1 MKNILFSAFAMS
13 FVFIA
18 CNSNTDKTKET
29 KTENVSPIAEQLYA
43 CSMHP
48 EVTGKKGEKCSKCGM
63 ELTVSVKNNETPAA
77 PTAPTDNKPD
87 TAKPTSAVTP
97 SNFSIKEV
105 VGNYLKLKNA
115 LTRDDSKSAAAAGNA
130 IVANL
135 TSLDA
140 NSLSASHKKTF
151 MEIADDAKEHSEH
164 IGSNAGKLEHQ
175 REHFAMLS
183 KDVNDLIKTFGADQ
197 KLYQDFCPMYNDGK
211 GSTWISETKEI
222 KNPYY
227 GSKMLTCGSVKK
239 EL

>member
-1 MKNILFSAFAMS
+1 MKNIIFAAFAMT

-18 CNSNTDKTKET
+18 CNSNSDKTKET
-29 KTENVSPIAEQLYA
+29 KTEKESNPTEQMYA

-63 ELTVSVKNNETPAA
+63 ELSVPVDNTGTPVPPAGNNSDTTKPVSTVTL
-77 PTAPTDNKPD
+77 
-87 TAKPTSAVTP
+87 
-97 SNFSIKEV
+97 SNFSIKEIV
-105 VGNYLKLKNA
+105 SNYLKLKNA
-115 LTRDDSKSAAAAGNA
+115 LTKDDSKTAATAGNA

-135 TSLDA
+135 ATLDP
-140 NSLSASHKKTF
+140 NSLPATQKKAFTDV
-151 MEIADDAKEHSEH
+151 ADDAREHSEH
-164 IGSNAGKLEHQ
+164 IGANAGKLDHQ

-183 KDVNDLIKTFGADQ
+183 KDVNDLIQTFGAEQ
-197 KLYQDFCPMYNDGK
+197 KLYLDFCPMYNEGK
-211 GSTWISETKEI
+211 GATWVSETKEI